1 MAGII
6 RGVRRPAAVATGV
19 ALFALASGMLTGCG
33 GTPSPEADGDPPG
46 VQEPAPEG
54 GSGEE
59 QEPVDP
65 LAECLEGTW
74 QLDTADYLAQSTE
87 YLRGLGIP
95 LDALDVVGGQQISF
109 TADGSFLQS
118 TDMVW
123 SASLAGIPVSVPS
136 ASVGEAAWAL
146 DDGALSITDWSWL
159 VAPGETSASDL
170 PPGMQAPEFPTIS
183 LEGLTSGEV
192 ECGDVLVLQ
201 GDGAPLSGTFVR
213 FDG

>member
-1 MAGII
+1 MV
-6 RGVRRPAAVATGV
+6 GVVWGSRPRAAVSAAGV
-19 ALFALASGMLTGCG
+19 VLALVVLTGCG
-33 GTPSPEADGDPPG
+33 GTPSPDADGDPPA
-46 VQEPAPEG
+46 VQEPAPEE

-59 QEPVDP
+59 QEPVDA
-65 LAECLEGTW
+65 LAQCLEGTW

-87 YLRGLGIP
+87 YLLGLGIP
-95 LDALDVVGGQQISF
+95 LDALDVVGAQQLGF
-109 TADGSFLQS
+109 AADGSFLQS

-123 SASLAGIPVSVPS
+123 SASLAGIPISVPT
-136 ASVGEAAWAL
+136 ASVGEATWAI

-159 VAPGETSASDL
+159 VAPGETAASDL
-170 PPGMQAPEFPTIS
+170 PPGMQAPEFPSIS

-201 GDGAPLSGTFVR
+201 TDGAPLAGTFVR